1 MDIGPVELLLV
12 VLVVAMLFGVG
23 KLPEIGG
30 AVGKSIREF
39 RKASRED
46 DDSPAADALKPE
58 SPPLSLPAGAVCASC
73 GTVDKAGGRF
83 CTACGS
89 PLQPLAGA

>member
-1 MDIGPVELLLV
+1 MDLGPVELLLV

-30 AVGKSIREF
+30 AVGKGIREF
-39 RKASRED
+39 RKASHED
-46 DDSPAADALKPE
+46 DGPPAADTVKPE
-58 SPPLSLPAGAVCASC
+58 IPRLPAAAVCASC
-73 GTVDKAGGRF
+73 GAADAAGGRF

-89 PLQPLAGA
+89 PLQPVASA